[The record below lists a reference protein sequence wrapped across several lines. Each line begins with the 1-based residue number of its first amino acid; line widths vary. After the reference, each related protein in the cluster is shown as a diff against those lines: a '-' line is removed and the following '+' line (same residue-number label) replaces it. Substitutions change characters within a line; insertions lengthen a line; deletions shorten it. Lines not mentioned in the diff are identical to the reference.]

1 MRAGRL
7 VFQGPLAEL
16 RQTGAARIRVRT
28 AAPAAAEA
36 VLRRLGLAELQVT
49 GDQVSAQLGEDSPE
63 RICTELVHAGVA
75 VRDLGVATP
84 SLEELFV
91 GLTGEG
97 FDVHD

>member
-7 VFQGPLAEL
+7 VFQGPLEEL
-16 RQTGAARIRVRT
+16 RRTDAARIRVQT
-28 AAPAAAEA
+28 AQPAAAEA
-36 VLRRLGLAELQVT
+36 VLRRLGLADVELT
-49 GDQVSAQLGEDSPE
+49 GEQVSARLGTNPPE

-75 VRDLGVATP
+75 VRDLGVVTP